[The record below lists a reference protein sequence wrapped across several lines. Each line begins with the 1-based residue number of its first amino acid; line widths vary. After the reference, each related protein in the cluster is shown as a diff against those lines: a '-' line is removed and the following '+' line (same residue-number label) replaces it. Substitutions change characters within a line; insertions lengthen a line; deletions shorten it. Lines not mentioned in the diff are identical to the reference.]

1 MSDRDDLLLAQ
12 LARRNWI
19 ILGILTLLSLFWRSV
34 AVTQGIVAGGLV
46 AIIGYGWLQRSL
58 ISILAQG
65 GERAAKRFR
74 SGYVVRLAALALVL
88 FLLIGKGGV
97 HPIALS
103 VGLSVVVI
111 NILWT
116 TFRRL
121 Y

>member
-1 MSDRDDLLLAQ
+1 MSEKDDQLLAQ

-19 ILGILTLLSLFWRSV
+19 ILAILSLFSLAWRSV
-34 AVTQGIVAGGLV
+34 PITQGVVAGGLV

-65 GERAAKRFR
+65 GERASKRFR
-74 SGYVVRLAALALVL
+74 SGYIVRLSALTLVL
-88 FLLIGKGGV
+88 FLLIAKGGV
-97 HPIALS
+97 QPVALS

-111 NILWT
+111 NIIWT